1 MAWVI
6 DLAVKKM
13 NRTIKWQFIVSF
25 VSISFII
32 IGAFSIMT
40 ITLMDN
46 HFAKYVA
53 VRQEAEL
60 VKYTNDL
67 EKIYK
72 KNKGWPNTTDFEQI
86 GLESLHNS
94 IVLNV
99 YDNENNILWKP
110 STLDELKN
118 EQKIQDTIPHMDN
131 MMGEMNHGFVN
142 KTFPLFSEGEKIGE
156 VLFSYVGPTTYSE
169 HDAFFIADMK
179 KNLVI
184 VAAVALALSIFFA
197 ALFSKKISAPIV
209 RVKNFTKDI
218 SKGDYTSTSPEKT
231 DIKEI
236 DDLILSVND
245 LSTQL
250 ENQQDIRNQLSS
262 DIAHEIR
269 TPLTTLKGNLEAMMD
284 GIWEVTNDRLQVC
297 YDEVNRITRLIGNI
311 DTINEIESYQDV
323 LHKTSFD
330 LYVLSK
336 NISTNFEALFSK
348 KNIHYTLDGDSVF
361 LSADKDKMSQLI
373 TNLLSNAVKFTSND
387 GHITFKICSEKNQ
400 VILTV
405 TDTGEG
411 IHPQEIGRIFERFY
425 MSDPSRN
432 AKLGGQGIGL
442 SIVKSIVKAHKGSIT
457 AQSKYGVG
465 SVFTVKLPIK
475 K

>member
-1 MAWVI
+1 
-6 DLAVKKM
+6 
-13 NRTIKWQFIVSF
+13 
-25 VSISFII
+25 
-32 IGAFSIMT
+32 
-40 ITLMDN
+40 
-46 HFAKYVA
+46 
-53 VRQEAEL
+53 
-60 VKYTNDL
+60 
-67 EKIYK
+67 
-72 KNKGWPNTTDFEQI
+72 
-86 GLESLHNS
+86 
-94 IVLNV
+94 
-99 YDNENNILWKP
+99 
-110 STLDELKN
+110 
-118 EQKIQDTIPHMDN
+118 
-131 MMGEMNHGFVN
+131 MGEMNHDFVN

-184 VAAVALALSIFFA
+184 VAAVALALSIFVA
-197 ALFSKKISAPIV
+197 VLFSKKISAPIV
-209 RVKNFTKDI
+209 KVKNFTKDI

-269 TPLTTLKGNLEAMMD
+269 TPLTTLKGNLEAMID

-297 YDEVNRITRLIGNI
+297 YDEVDRITRLIGSI

-361 LSADKDKMSQLI
+361 LIADKDKISQLI
-373 TNLLSNAVKFTSND
+373 TNLLSNAVKFTSNE
-387 GHITFKICSEKNQ
+387 GHITFKIRSEKNQ

-425 MSDPSRN
+425 MSDPSR
-432 AKLGGQGIGL
+432 KTKSGGQGIGL

-465 SVFTVKLPIK
+465 SVFTVTLPIRK
-475 K
+475 